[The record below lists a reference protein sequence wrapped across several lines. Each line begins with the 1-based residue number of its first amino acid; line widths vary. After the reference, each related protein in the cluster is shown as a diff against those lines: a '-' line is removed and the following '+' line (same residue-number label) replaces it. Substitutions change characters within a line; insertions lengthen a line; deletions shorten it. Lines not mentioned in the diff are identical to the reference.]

1 MGNTE
6 WILVAAQLRHT
17 GDTVSEKE
25 FRETGNLLI
34 EQQLWE
40 QLRRFINDNL
50 SRVPEDEQVNLR
62 IDYLEY
68 VELVLRVH
76 GA

>member
-6 WILVAAQLRHT
+6 WILVAVQLRRT